1 MGLTEVDNGR
11 KVVITRI
18 EGGRHARKKLMDL
31 GMIPDVPVT
40 IIRKADRNPMLLTVM
55 GRQVVLGYGMAEKV
69 HVR

>member
-1 MGLTEVDNGR
+1 MGLTDVDNGR

-31 GMIPDVPVT
+31 GMIPGVPVT
-40 IIRKADRNPMLLTVM
+40 IVRKADRNPMLLTVM

>member
-1 MGLTEVDNGR
+1 MGLTDVDNGR

-18 EGGRHARKKLMDL
+18 EGGRNARKKLMDL
-31 GMIPDVPVT
+31 GMIPGVPVT
-40 IIRKADRNPMLLTVM
+40 IVRKADRNPMLLTVM